1 MKTIKCHTLLWA
13 CHISLWACLLT
24 ALPLASH
31 AKDIKPLQAAR
42 IAERY
47 IKLTPESFVRPATRA
62 ADVNTPY
69 YIYNDARGQGF
80 VIVSANDAMGEVLA
94 YSTEETLDTLNAN
107 PCVKLLLESYRQT
120 YEVLKEG
127 DAMVLKQSHIAHNA
141 ADADTRSGLFTKT
154 VAPLLK
160 SRWGQ
165 EHPFNSL
172 TGYPY
177 SGCVAT
183 AVAQMMYY
191 HKWPAQGKGRN
202 EYTVNYYNTTKS
214 ADFSLSHYDWNNM
227 LPDYRYPVNANTVQQ
242 NAVALLM
249 NDVGVASFMQY
260 TPSASGTQGAMAY
273 RALQNNFDYTAAYVT
288 KAVEGPTRFAEILRQ
303 ELLNGCP
310 VYLEGHPAGSASGH
324 AWVTD
329 GFDENGL
336 FHMNFGWEGQGNA
349 YYSLT
354 NLSVSQSGSE
364 FQGKPLAFNRA
375 ITAIL
380 AHPNNGKHPDIDRS
394 LLESS
399 PQLMFNEGG
408 SLTIKDT
415 DGKTFNP
422 MQTLTVDMCSFVN
435 RGNPFKGDIGVAVY
449 DDEGNF
455 HSVVYSDDHAD
466 GGLTERIYGA
476 DHNGYMGTDYLI
488 NQPQSISV
496 NLANMPDGYYR
507 LIPVCVARKE
517 DGTWDEFLPMKKAP
531 VIEVQLTGGS
541 GRISETCSEEA
552 RLQLMAQPRLSAPAE
567 QGSKVQAFFT
577 VKNLNGVPRD
587 CYMRVKLLDEDGTV
601 VLSVRTDNATE
612 IEGFTTSEIPILL
625 SLPASIKPARYK
637 VLLEITADEEE
648 TQPYPINNIHDKD
661 AAYIEVIKAQPR
673 PIMAQTEV
681 YLADDTH
688 AKIETGSIDISNGQ
702 LFKIAVSLLASEGRS
717 YEGHIR
723 LLAEDIVTK
732 ERIQINGI
740 DDNVSVSSS
749 FAVQLFSYWLK
760 NSNQPFAN
768 GHTYRFVVMGE
779 IDNEDMELNNPQQ
792 PYYYLKRQASIITI
806 SQGTST
812 AIVSTPTDASVQ
824 VNRNGNQ
831 LSVSGNNILTIRLYN
846 ANGILLQQ
854 APAIDD
860 RATISLQDTAHGTY
874 LLQVVTANQCSTYRL
889 MK

>member
-336 FHMNFGWEGQGNA
+336 FHMNFGWEGQGDA

>member
-336 FHMNFGWEGQGNA
+336 FHMNFGWEGQGDA

-354 NLSVSQSGSE
+354 NLSVSQSGIE